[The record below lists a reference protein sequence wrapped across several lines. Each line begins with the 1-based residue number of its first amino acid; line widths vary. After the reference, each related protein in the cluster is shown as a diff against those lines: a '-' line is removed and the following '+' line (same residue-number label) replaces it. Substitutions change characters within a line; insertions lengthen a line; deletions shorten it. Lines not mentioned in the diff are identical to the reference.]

1 MQMKWLRT
9 FAFAVLAGLMVSTPT
24 WAADMDPQN
33 TLVMTLKSGKVLI
46 KLRPDVAP
54 GHVERVKQLVKEKF
68 YDGIVF
74 HRVIPDFMAQ
84 SGDPTGTGTGGSKY
98 PDLKSE
104 FSEAPFG
111 RGTIGAARTGNPDSA
126 NSQFFICFSSGC
138 EHLRG
143 QYTVWGEIVEG
154 MDLVD
159 KIAAGEPP
167 PAPDKIV
174 SMQLAADAP

>member
-1 MQMKWLRT
+1 MHVWFRS
-9 FAFAVLAGLMVSTPT
+9 FAIAALLAVTAVVPAA
-24 WAADMDPQN
+24 AADVDPQN
-33 TLVMTLKSGKVLI
+33 ALVMTLKSGRVVI

-54 GHVERVKQLVKEKF
+54 GHVERVKKLVAEKF
-68 YDGIVF
+68 YDGITF

-98 PDLKSE
+98 PDLKAE
-104 FSEAPFG
+104 FSDAPFG

-126 NSQFFICFSSGC
+126 NSQFFICFNNGC

-154 MDLVD
+154 MELVD
-159 KIAAGEPP
+159 GIAKGEPP
-167 PAPDKIV
+167 ATPDKIV
-174 SMQLAADAP
+174 SLRLAADAK